1 MLRLAVIDTSVLISA
16 LLIARG
22 QSRETLRLCLER
34 RCEPLMGQKL
44 FLEMESVMAREALF
58 ARSPVSAAERLA
70 LWRAF
75 LSVCRWVEV
84 YYLWR
89 PNLPDEDDN
98 HLLELAVAGGAE
110 FVVTKNT
117 RDFQSS
123 ELLFPH
129 VQVMK
134 PEEFVRSIK

>member
-1 MLRLAVIDTSVLISA
+1 MLRLAVMDTSVLVSA
-16 LLIARG
+16 LLNAGG
-22 QSRETLRLCLER
+22 QSRQALRLCLER
-34 RCEPLMGQKL
+34 RCESLMGHKL
-44 FLEMESVMAREALF
+44 ILEMEAVMAREALF
-58 ARSPVSAAERLA
+58 RRSPVSAAERLT
-70 LWRAF
+70 LFRAF

-117 RDFQSS
+117 RDFERS
-123 ELLFPH
+123 ELLFPQ
-129 VQVMK
+129 VQVVK
-134 PEEFVRSIK
+134 PEEFVRRIG

>member
-16 LLIARG
+16 LLSARG
-22 QSRETLRLCLER
+22 QSRQALRLCLER

-58 ARSPVSAAERLA
+58 ARSPVSGLA

>member
-1 MLRLAVIDTSVLISA
+1 
-16 LLIARG
+16 
-22 QSRETLRLCLER
+22 
-34 RCEPLMGQKL
+34 MGHKL
-44 FLEMESVMAREALF
+44 FLEMESVMGRETLF
-58 ARSPVSAAERLA
+58 RRSPVTTAERLS

-89 PNLPDEDDN
+89 PNLADEDDN

-117 RDFQSS
+117 RDFQRS
-123 ELLFPH
+123 ELLFPQ
-129 VQVMK
+129 VQVIK
-134 PEEFVRSIK
+134 PEEFVRRVK

>member
-1 MLRLAVIDTSVLISA
+1 MIDTGILISA
-16 LLIARG
+16 LLSARG
-22 QSRETLRLCLER
+22 QSRQALRLCLER

-44 FLEMESVMAREALF
+44 FLEMESVMSREALF
-58 ARSPVSAAERLA
+58 ARSPISASERLA

-75 LSVCRWVEV
+75 LCVCRWVEV

-110 FVVTKNT
+110 FVVSKNT

-129 VQVMK
+129 VQVVK

>member
-1 MLRLAVIDTSVLISA
+1 M
-16 LLIARG
+16 
-22 QSRETLRLCLER
+22 
-34 RCEPLMGQKL
+34 
-44 FLEMESVMAREALF
+44 
-58 ARSPVSAAERLA
+58 
-70 LWRAF
+70 WRAF

>member
-16 LLIARG
+16 LLNARG
-22 QSRETLRLCLER
+22 QSRQALRLCLER
-34 RCEPLMGQKL
+34 RCDPWMGHKL

-58 ARSPVSAAERLA
+58 RRSPVSAAERRA

-98 HLLELAVAGGAE
+98 HNLELAVAGGAG

-123 ELLFPH
+123 ELLFPQ
-129 VQVMK
+129 VQVVK
-134 PEEFVRSIK
+134 PEEFVKRMQ